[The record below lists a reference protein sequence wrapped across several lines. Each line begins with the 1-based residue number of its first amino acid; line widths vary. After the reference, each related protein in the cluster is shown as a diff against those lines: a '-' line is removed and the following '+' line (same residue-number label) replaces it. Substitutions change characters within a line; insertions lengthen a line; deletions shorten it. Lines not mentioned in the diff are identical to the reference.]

1 MEILNMSVTKL
12 LKDLN
17 GTTKNSILY
26 TNEKIDDNKLKKL
39 IDDCVKSMNDADS
52 VLRDI
57 ASLLQSDQRFDVRKD
72 ILSFLININ
81 DMSQYLV
88 TELQNKINPPVED
101 VEKK

>member
-1 MEILNMSVTKL
+1 MSVTNL
-12 LKDLN
+12 LKNLN
-17 GTTKNSILY
+17 QKSIF
-26 TNEKIDDNKLKKL
+26 NEKIDDAKLKKL
-39 IDDCVKSMNDADS
+39 IDDSVKSMNDADS
-52 VLRDI
+52 TLRDI